1 MVKKAIV
8 PNSGSLTKESKMD
21 GELEG
26 ARNITEQLG
35 MPYFVLAGKED
46 GYKAIHLEGRN
57 ASWTW
62 C

>member
-1 MVKKAIV
+1 M
-8 PNSGSLTKESKMD
+8 TKESKMD

-57 ASWTW
+57 AS
-62 C
+62 